1 MPQNRKKLIELFI
14 GNLVNAI
21 IHNLLEKAIDKEE
34 IADKYRKELLASFEI
49 AKKYREK
56 INPINSPLPDR
67 DIDYI
72 KEKIIRRVK
81 TELNLRIQKGYENI
95 ELSLVEKE
103 VEVVLEKLKII

>member
-56 INPINSPLPDR
+56 INPINSPF
-67 DIDYI
+67 
-72 KEKIIRRVK
+72 
-81 TELNLRIQKGYENI
+81 QI
-95 ELSLVEKE
+95 EILIT
-103 VEVVLEKLKII
+103 LKKK